1 MSGALAPSLIRIE
14 GRNALRRQWFK
25 PLQDARD
32 ASERS
37 VVVITGRCQRLNPG
51 SSPGA
56 RTTALDFVLFS
67 PSLFDGRLPFKRGE
81 P

>member
-1 MSGALAPSLIRIE
+1 MTWLAHGALLSIL
-14 GRNALRRQWFK
+14 LRRQPFK
-25 PLQDARD
+25 LLQGRTAT
-32 ASERS
+32 SERS

-56 RTTALDFVLFS
+56 RTTASHLRFFS
-67 PSLFDGRLPFKRGE
+67 LNVYGVNALNTSRE